1 MIKKY
6 LDCTTCP
13 QALKFIHHLARLYP
27 WCSLQGNVPY
37 CCPPEMLT
45 SRRILQKTGFLYFL
59 QRGQQR
65 EMSPKSN
72 AQRCGMPC
80 DLRLNPSR
88 KFPTYR
94 SNKEIQIRSRVR
106 SGASPSRAL
115 VVYRRVASRHAAAPS
130 PRLSHIKPI
139 HVTTHIPPLSPLI
152 IHGPY

>member
-88 KFPTYR
+88 KFPTHKATRKFKYDHAFEAAR
-94 SNKEIQIRSRVR
+94 RQVALWSFT
-106 SGASPSRAL
+106 GAS
-115 VVYRRVASRHAAAPS
+115 RRVTQSRLAPNC
-130 PRLSHIKPI
+130 L
-139 HVTTHIPPLSPLI
+139 V
-152 IHGPY
+152 